1 MIRIDNIS
9 YSISGRQLLSGASVR
24 IPDGHKVGIVG
35 RNGTGKTT
43 LFHLITGKLSLDDGI
58 IDLPRKARIGGVS
71 QEVPSNEVSLLN
83 TVLAADTEREKL
95 LNEAETATDPERIS
109 VIHERLNDIDAYSA
123 ESRAA
128 IILSG
133 LGFDAVA
140 QNRACSEF
148 SGGWRMRVALAAVLF
163 SEPDILLLD
172 EPTNYLDLEGT
183 IWLET
188 YLAKYPHTVLVIS
201 HDRTLLNKSV
211 NAILH
216 LHEKNLTLYQGNYDT
231 FDTVRRARLA
241 EQAAMASKQAVA
253 REHLQSFV
261 DRFRAK
267 ASKAKQA
274 QSRLKMLERMQP
286 IASSVENGV
295 ATFNF
300 PKPTE
305 LSSPIVRLDDV
316 KVGYNNTPILQ
327 GLNLRIDAQDR
338 IALLGAN
345 GQGKST
351 LSKLL
356 AGKLE
361 PMGGSWIKSSKL
373 KIGYFAQHQVDE
385 LYLDET
391 PLQHIARELPKI
403 GQAGQRAKLAAGGI
417 GSEQADTL
425 VQKLSGGQKARLSML
440 LATLDSPHLVILDEP
455 TNHLDIESRETLAFA
470 LAGYQGAVILVSH
483 DPHLINA
490 IADQLWLVKDGTV
503 RVFNDDMEAY
513 KRLLLSER
521 SGTAKAKDKIQTQSK
536 HKTTKP
542 KKQKQQERRKNL
554 APLVQDLKICED
566 RVTKIEDMKG
576 QVERRLANPS
586 FYASDVPEK
595 IEQLSK
601 KHAEILQA
609 LKKAETLW
617 ERAAQRLETAKGA

>member
-1 MIRIDNIS
+1 MIRIDDIS
-9 YSISGRQLLSGASVR
+9 YSVSGRQLISGASVV

-43 LFHLITGKLSLDDGI
+43 LFHLLTGKLALDDGAVE
-58 IDLPRKARIGGVS
+58 LPRKARIGGVS

-83 TVLAADTEREKL
+83 TVLAADTERAEL
-95 LNEAETATDPERIS
+95 LAESETATDPTRIS
-109 VIHERLNDIDAYSA
+109 QIHERLADIDAYSA
-123 ESRAA
+123 EARAA
-128 IILSG
+128 SILSG
-133 LGFDAVA
+133 LGFDAEA
-140 QNRACSEF
+140 QARACSEF

-211 NAILH
+211 TSILH
-216 LHEKNLTLYQGNYDT
+216 LHDKNLTLYTGNYDT
-231 FDTVRRARLA
+231 FDSVRRARLA
-241 EQAAMASKQAVA
+241 EQAAMAKKQEAA
-253 REHLQSFV
+253 RDHLQSFV

-274 QSRLKMLERMQP
+274 QSRLKMLERMEP

-295 ATFNF
+295 ASFSF
-300 PKPTE
+300 PNPDE
-305 LSSPIVRLDDV
+305 LSSPIVRLDEV
-316 KVGYNNTPILQ
+316 NVGYDDTPILRK
-327 GLNLRIDAQDR
+327 LNLRIDANDR

-356 AGKLE
+356 ASKLE
-361 PMGGSWIKSSKL
+361 PMGGDWIRSSKL

-385 LYLDET
+385 LHLDET
-391 PLQHIARELPKI
+391 PLQHIAREIPTA
-403 GQAGQRAKLAAGGI
+403 GQAKQRARLAAGGI
-417 GSEQADTL
+417 GPEQADTL
-425 VQKLSGGQKARLSML
+425 VGKLSGGQKARLSML

-455 TNHLDIESRETLAFA
+455 TNHLDIESREA
-470 LAGYQGAVILVSH
+470 LALALASYEGAVVLVSH

-503 RVFNDDMEAY
+503 LPFNDDMEAY
-513 KRLLLSER
+513 KKLLLAER
-521 SGTAKAKDKIQTQSK
+521 GGTAKAKDKIQTQK
-536 HKTTKP
+536 VKKADKGPKP
-542 KKQKQQERRKNL
+542 ATIVKRKNL
-554 APLVQDLKICED
+554 QPLQADVTKCEE
-566 RVTKIEDMKG
+566 RVTKIEEMKG
-576 QVERRLANPS
+576 QIERRLANPS
-586 FYASDVPEK
+586 FYASDDPAK
-595 IEQLSK
+595 IAELSK
-601 KHAEILQA
+601 KHAEIIQA
-609 LKKAETLW
+609 LKKAEILW
-617 ERAAQRLETAKGA
+617 ERATVKLDAAKES